1 MKIESVTV
9 GDGKYT
15 VTNDNGRL
23 TALRNGEP
31 WDRDLVGDNLVY
43 WMMVR
48 IQELEAAVKDAVGG
62 EAVAEVDHGKTQEI
76 DANVEILR
84 FFAQHP

>member
-15 VTNDNGRL
+15 ITNDNGRL

-31 WDRDLVGDNLVY
+31 WDRDLVG
-43 WMMVR
+43 R
-48 IQELEAAVKDAVGG
+48 SPRDAGV
-62 EAVAEVDHGKTQEI
+62 
-76 DANVEILR
+76 
-84 FFAQHP
+84 